1 MGVLSQLKRTAFWL
15 GCVILIV
22 SLLVNYK
29 LFHYTSELKAS
40 NQVLDETITSQETTN
55 HLLAERITTLTTQR
69 REAQKIADEASTRER
84 KARHQ
89 LKTRVEQLEKE
100 LEHEICSAEP
110 IAYPVGWVS
119 GY

>member
-1 MGVLSQLKRTAFWL
+1 MGILGQLKRTAFWL
-15 GCVILIV
+15 GGAILIV
-22 SLLVNYK
+22 SLLVNYQ

-40 NQVLDETITSQETTN
+40 NQMLGETITSQETTN
-55 HLLAERITTLTTQR
+55 HLLAERITMLTTQR
-69 REAQKIADEASTRER
+69 REAQQVADDTSTRER
-84 KARHQ
+84 HARHQ
-89 LKTRVEQLEKE
+89 LTTRVEQLEKE